1 MPLAKEIWIEKI
13 RPGEEDSIVA
23 SFDLFEQAQGDPAGV
38 GKPFAMPVQ
47 GIGEVWFQFVC
58 CIKGQAIYSATL
70 PSLEAGQGQSPEPAQ
85 LIYRELLRVPL

>member
-13 RPGEEDSIVA
+13 RPGEEASIVA
-23 SFDLFEQAQGDPAGV
+23 SFDLHEQAQGDPTGV

-58 CIKGQAIYSATL
+58 CIKGQAIYSARL
-70 PSLEAGQGQSPEPAQ
+70 PNPEADQGQTPEPSR
-85 LIYRELLRVPL
+85 LVYRELLREPL